1 MLTDEERT
9 TMSRPE
15 VLERLATNRRQFLRG
30 FSGTLAGFTL
40 SDILRLRAEAT
51 ESHDTSVIFITLGG
65 GPAQHETYDPKPGAP
80 LEYRGNFRPIATSVP
95 GYQFCELLPQQA
107 KMADRL
113 SVVRSVYHEQA
124 SHIAEH
130 IVETGYDLRVGSNPR
145 TGDMPS
151 IGAVVSRVRGIG
163 RSGIPSYVSLP
174 QHHGYAGAHWL
185 GVQHHHFAINE
196 DPNSETFSV
205 GNLKLLETLNSE
217 RLNDRRKLHRDF
229 EAARRTV
236 DVLRRANALDAFS
249 DQAFSLITSDQARK
263 AFEVSS
269 EDAKLRDRYG
279 RNTLGQRMLLAR
291 RIVEAGVP
299 FATVRM
305 FDWDDHQDLVK
316 NISIRAPMYDTAVSA
331 LIDDLRDR
339 GLTRKVLVV
348 AMGEFG
354 RTPRV
359 NAMGGRDH
367 WPAVNSV
374 VFSGGSYRMGQVIGD
389 TDEHAGA
396 VTAAPYRPQNVI
408 GMVYRHLGIDPGTA
422 FPDYTGRPRYVL
434 EERENI
440 TELL

>member
-1 MLTDEERT
+1 MIRRQAIEQQV
-9 TMSRPE
+9 P
-15 VLERLATNRRQFLRG
+15 NRRQFLRA
-30 FSGTLAGFTL
+30 FSGSLAGLTL
-40 SDILRLRAEAT
+40 CDILRLRAQAA

-65 GPAQHETYDPKPGAP
+65 GPAQHETYDPKPDAP
-80 LEYRGNFRPIATSVP
+80 LEFRGSFRPIATSVP
-95 GYQFCELLPQQA
+95 GFQFCELLPQQA

-113 SVVRSVYHEQA
+113 AVIRSVHHEQA

-130 IVETGYDLRVGSNPR
+130 IVETGYDLKVGSNPR

-174 QHHGYAGAHWL
+174 QHHGYAGSHWL

-196 DPNSETFSV
+196 DPNSENFSV
-205 GNLKLLETLNSE
+205 GNLKLLETLSAD
-217 RLNDRRKLHRDF
+217 RLNDRRTLHREF

-236 DVLRRANALDAFS
+236 DVLRRADALDAFS
-249 DQAFSLITSDQARK
+249 DQAFSLITSDQARQ
-263 AFEVSS
+263 AFDVSS
-269 EDAKLRDRYG
+269 EDAKVRDRYG
-279 RNTLGQRMLLAR
+279 RNILGQRMLLAR
-291 RIVEAGVP
+291 RLVEAGVP

-316 NISIRAPMYDTAVSA
+316 NISVRAPMYDTAISA
-331 LIDDLRDR
+331 LIDDLHDR

-359 NAMGGRDH
+359 NLMGGRDH

-374 VFSGGSYRMGQVIGD
+374 VLAGGSYRMGQVIGA

-408 GMVYRHLGIDPGTA
+408 GMVYRHLGIDPGMA
-422 FPDYTGRPRYVL
+422 FPDFTGRPRYVL
-434 EERENI
+434 EERESI